1 MNHLV
6 LPKKIA
12 ICWKLLTTMVLELL
26 NSVTIHS
33 FEQSAGN
40 QQISNILVGS
50 SETTRDPY
58 VSNNIRRYSPWNYTL
73 IALAHKNNSIRSL
86 RLNKTIIRQYSTHK
100 EPEDNIKNINF
111 INTYTN
117 FKEDRSQILKELKDK
132 SGVYLLV
139 NNINGHTYVGSSV
152 HLAARMKNYLNT
164 SFLKSKQNFNMPI
177 TKALLKYGQ
186 FNFSLFILEF
196 VNIDMLTVRETFY
209 ITTVLPYYNIL
220 KQGYSSLGYKH
231 TEETK
236 KLLSEL
242 AKNRKH
248 SEATKGLIARALTG
262 ENNSFYNKNHSIE
275 SKRRI
280 VEANSAYPV
289 YIYNS
294 FKQLLVIF
302 PSVLTIA
309 KEINTNHS
317 TIVSYIKEQTLFRG
331 EWYFTNIPYN
341 IEDSPKIN
349 NWYNNSETR
358 VLIDDML
365 NNKHIKRAV
374 FVYDENMNFLSKY
387 DGVTDAKKALNI
399 SHSIIKK
406 YAEINGTYK
415 NYIFSFERLN

>member
-12 ICWKLLTTMVLELL
+12 ICWKLLTTMVLEFK
-26 NSVTIHS
+26 NSVKIHS

-40 QQISNILVGS
+40 QRIYNILVGS

-58 VSNNIRRYSPWNYTL
+58 IINNIWRYSPLNNML
-73 IALAHKNNSIRSL
+73 NLKNNSINY
-86 RLNKTIIRQYSTHK
+86 NKTIIRQYSTHK
-100 EPEDNIKNINF
+100 NEDNIKNIHF
-111 INTYTN
+111 IYTYTN
-117 FKEDRSQILKELKDK
+117 FKENRSQILKQLKDK

-152 HLAARMKNYLNT
+152 YLAARMKNYLNT
-164 SFLKSKQNFNMPI
+164 AFLKSKQNLNMPI

-196 VNIDMLTVRETFY
+196 VNLDMLTVRETFY
-209 ITTVLPYYNIL
+209 ITTLLPYYNVL
-220 KQGYSSLGYKH
+220 KQGYSSLGYKQ

-242 AKNRKH
+242 SKNRRH
-248 SEATKGLIARALTG
+248 SEITKGLITRALTG
-262 ENNSFYNKNHSIE
+262 ENNPFYNKNHSIE

-280 VEANSAYPV
+280 VEAKSAYPV

-294 FKQLLVIF
+294 LKQLLVIS
-302 PSVLTIA
+302 PSVLTIT
-309 KEINTNHS
+309 KKINTNHS
-317 TIVSYIKEQTLFRG
+317 TIINYIKQQTLFRG

-341 IEDSPKIN
+341 IEDSPQIN
-349 NWYNNSETR
+349 NWYNSETR
-358 VLIDDML
+358 LLIDDMIK
-365 NNKHIKRAV
+365 NKHIKRAV
-374 FVYDENMNFLSKY
+374 YVYDENINLLSRY
-387 DGVTDAKKALNI
+387 DGVTDAQRALNI
-399 SHSIIKK
+399 SHSTIKK
-406 YAEINGTYK
+406 YAEINAMYK